1 MVIKRL
7 FLLSH
12 VRKRILASANIA
24 LFEDIAKQNSKKTRF
39 FIVISLFFCY
49 FASKFKLLNMDKKK
63 LNRLKL
69 VLVEKDKT
77 GVWLAEQL
85 GVTAVTVSKWCSNIT
100 QPTLPTLDKIAEL
113 LECEKRELIND

>member
-1 MVIKRL
+1 MIYCL
-7 FLLSH
+7 FVS
-12 VRKRILASANIA
+12 
-24 LFEDIAKQNSKKTRF
+24 
-39 FIVISLFFCY
+39 FIFCY
-49 FASKFKLLNMDKKK
+49 FAYKFKILNMNKKK

-69 VLVEKDKT
+69 ILVEKDRT

-113 LECEKRELIND
+113 LECELRDLIVE

>member
-1 MVIKRL
+1 MK
-7 FLLSH
+7 
-12 VRKRILASANIA
+12 IA
-24 LFEDIAKQNSKKTRF
+24 LVSY
-39 FIVISLFFCY
+39 FICI
-49 FASKFKLLNMDKKK
+49 FASKFKILNMDKKK

-100 QPTLPTLDKIAEL
+100 QPTLPTLDKIAEMLEVNVKDL
-113 LECEKRELIND
+113 LNDTETK

>member
-1 MVIKRL
+1 MY
-7 FLLSH
+7 
-12 VRKRILASANIA
+12 AY
-24 LFEDIAKQNSKKTRF
+24 
-39 FIVISLFFCY
+39 IVISKLIPNFNL
-49 FASKFKLLNMDKKK
+49 KFNILNMTKKK

-113 LECEKRELIND
+113 LECELRDLIIE

>member
-1 MVIKRL
+1 M
-7 FLLSH
+7 
-12 VRKRILASANIA
+12 
-24 LFEDIAKQNSKKTRF
+24 T
-39 FIVISLFFCY
+39 
-49 FASKFKLLNMDKKK
+49 KKK

-100 QPTLPTLDKIAEL
+100 QPTLPTLDRIAEL
-113 LECEKRELIND
+113 LECEKRELITE

>member
-1 MVIKRL
+1 
-7 FLLSH
+7 
-12 VRKRILASANIA
+12 
-24 LFEDIAKQNSKKTRF
+24 
-39 FIVISLFFCY
+39 
-49 FASKFKLLNMDKKK
+49 MDKKK

-77 GVWLAEQL
+77 GIWLAEQL

-113 LECEKRELIND
+113 LECEKRELITD

>member
-1 MVIKRL
+1 MNKRA
-7 FLLSH
+7 FIY
-12 VRKRILASANIA
+12 VFIA
-24 LFEDIAKQNSKKTRF
+24 I
-39 FIVISLFFCY
+39 
-49 FASKFKLLNMDKKK
+49 FASEFKLLNMDKKK

-85 GVTAVTVSKWCSNIT
+85 GVTAVTVSMWCSNIT

-113 LECEKRELIND
+113 LECEKRELITE